1 MKVERWNRSTQ
12 GPVNEAKLRIRLE
25 SEGYSVMRQTYPP
38 GSTFPAHTHHQDKAD
53 AVISGKLK
61 VVIAGETVVL
71 GPGDVIKV
79 PRGWEHSAEV
89 VGSKPVTTLDAVRIS
104 S

>member
-12 GPVNEAKLRIRLE
+12 GPVNEAKLRTRLE
-25 SEGYSVMRQTYPP
+25 SEGYSVMRQTYAPGTAFPP
-38 GSTFPAHTHHQDKAD
+38 HTHHQDKAD
-53 AVISGKLK
+53 AVVSGKLK
-61 VVIAGETVVL
+61 VVIAGESVVL

-89 VGSKPVTTLDAVRIS
+89 VSGKPVITLDAVRIAS
-104 S
+104 